1 MTAVEFLENELK
13 NRYSLDNSEPL
24 FQQAKELEKQRA
36 KTMYTEEDLIFI
48 EVKKLL
54 QKKEDELRW
63 YMEKY
68 FSEEE
73 MVKHSENLLRMIS
86 DNGEVAFI
94 KMQFLKS
101 KVLRERMYSEEELR
115 QAFRDGQSNMHYSDN
130 YGLDSSLTEQQWFD
144 QFKKK

>member
-101 KVLRERMYSEEELR
+101 KVP
-115 QAFRDGQSNMHYSDN
+115 GQ
-130 YGLDSSLTEQQWFD
+130 
-144 QFKKK
+144 

>member
-1 MTAVEFLENELK
+1 MENIYDIKKLK
-13 NRYSLDNSEPL
+13 LN
-24 FQQAKELEKQRA
+24 
-36 KTMYTEEDLIFI
+36 EDLIFI

-101 KVLRERMYSEEELR
+101 KVSE
-115 QAFRDGQSNMHYSDN
+115 G
-130 YGLDSSLTEQQWFD
+130 
-144 QFKKK
+144 

>member
-1 MTAVEFLENELK
+1 MENIYDIKKLK
-13 NRYSLDNSEPL
+13 SN
-24 FQQAKELEKQRA
+24 
-36 KTMYTEEDLIFI
+36 EDLIFI

-101 KVLRERMYSEEELR
+101 KVSE
-115 QAFRDGQSNMHYSDN
+115 G
-130 YGLDSSLTEQQWFD
+130 
-144 QFKKK
+144 